1 MKNIEA
7 MNLIN
12 EFIYLFPIRL
22 TGMEAVSLGQ
32 HNNVN

>member
-7 MNLIN
+7 MNLN

-32 HNNVN
+32 QINVN